1 MGIYGVALWHYA
13 GKGMKV
19 MAQDR
24 EEGKKN
30 KEKSSDLASKG
41 KVAGKVGGA
50 AHPPKSEKKTASNK
64 KVKSESAA
72 SPKAA
77 GRKKAKSSE
86 ASKKSRATQTT
97 AKKAGTKPSTPGTT
111 QARKRGTST
120 AKPGSKSGSA
130 GKTTS
135 GAARPATIGAS
146 KSRATGK
153 PSAQRPVAKSSPAGP
168 AIESD
173 TVSTAASKET
183 VVARPKIVE
192 LPAALTVRQL
202 ASLLG
207 ISPIDVIKELMNNGI
222 MANINQQIDYETA
235 AIVAEEMGFET
246 KEEAP
251 PIKEAEPK
259 PPRPLRHRF
268 YEGEDPKNLRPRPPV
283 VTVLGHVD
291 HGKTKLLDAI
301 RHTNVAEGEVGGIT
315 QHIGAYQIETDGKK
329 ITFLDTPG
337 HEAFTAMRARGAQV
351 TDLAVLVVAADD
363 GVMPQTKEAID
374 HARAAQV
381 PIVVALNKMDK
392 PEANP
397 EVVKQQLADVGL
409 TVEEWGGDIIC
420 VPISAK
426 FNQGI
431 EDLLENILLVAEV
444 EELKANPNRPAVGT
458 VVEGKLDKSRGAT
471 ATVLVQN
478 GTLKVGDVIVI
489 DELYGHVRAMFN
501 DKGKPVKEAGPSTP
515 VAILGLPDVP
525 RAGDTFKVVANERI
539 ARTITAKRAEMK
551 RQAARQPA
559 KVLSL
564 DDLYNQIQAGQV
576 KELNLILK
584 ADVQGSLEPIENS
597 LDKLGDENLRVRIIH
612 DGTGN
617 ITESDIMLAV
627 ASRAIVIGFN
637 VEADPAARRM
647 AEAEGVDIRLY
658 DIIYKLVDDIEK
670 ALKGLLEPV
679 YADMVIGHAEV
690 RAIFRIPQR
699 GRVAGVYV
707 TDGQVTRNALA
718 RISRNGELVYDG
730 QVSSLKRFTEDVK
743 EVNTGF
749 ECGVGLEN
757 FGDFVEGDIIEFY
770 RRERVG

>member
-1 MGIYGVALWHYA
+1 M
-13 GKGMKV
+13 
-19 MAQDR
+19 
-24 EEGKKN
+24 
-30 KEKSSDLASKG
+30 
-41 KVAGKVGGA
+41 
-50 AHPPKSEKKTASNK
+50 
-64 KVKSESAA
+64 
-72 SPKAA
+72 
-77 GRKKAKSSE
+77 
-86 ASKKSRATQTT
+86 
-97 AKKAGTKPSTPGTT
+97 
-111 QARKRGTST
+111 
-120 AKPGSKSGSA
+120 
-130 GKTTS
+130 
-135 GAARPATIGAS
+135 
-146 KSRATGK
+146 
-153 PSAQRPVAKSSPAGP
+153 
-168 AIESD
+168 
-173 TVSTAASKET
+173 
-183 VVARPKIVE
+183 
-192 LPAALTVRQL
+192 
-202 ASLLG
+202 LG

-251 PIKEAEPK
+251 PIEEAEPK
-259 PPRPLRHRF
+259 LPQPLRHRF
-268 YEGEDPKNLRPRPPV
+268 YEGEDPKNLRSRPPV

-301 RHTNVAEGEVGGIT
+301 RHTKVAEGESGGIT
-315 QHIGAYQIETDGKK
+315 QHIGAYQIETDGKQ

-471 ATVLVQN
+471 ATLLVQN

-489 DELYGHVRAMFN
+489 DELYGRVRAMFN

-525 RAGDTFKVVANERI
+525 RAGDTFKVVANERS
-539 ARTITAKRAEMK
+539 ARAMTAKRAEMK
-551 RQAARQPA
+551 QQAAKQPA

-564 DDLYNQIQAGQV
+564 DDLYDQIQAGKV

-584 ADVQGSLEPIENS
+584 GDVQGSLEPIENS
-597 LDKLGDENLRVRIIH
+597 LDNLGDESLRVKIIH

-617 ITESDIMLAV
+617 VTESDIMLAV

-637 VEADPAARRM
+637 VEVDPAARRM
-647 AEAEGVDIRLY
+647 AEAERVDIRLY

-679 YADMVIGHAEV
+679 YADVVIGHAEV

-699 GRVAGVYV
+699 GKVAGVYV
-707 TDGQVTRNALA
+707 TDGQVTRSALA
-718 RISRNGELVYDG
+718 RISRNDELVYDG
-730 QVSSLKRFTEDVK
+730 RVSSLKRFTEDVK

-749 ECGVGLEN
+749 ECGVGLED
-757 FGDFVEGDIIEFY
+757 FGEFVEGDIIEFY
-770 RRERVG
+770 RKERVG

>member
-1 MGIYGVALWHYA
+1 MRI
-13 GKGMKV
+13 
-19 MAQDR
+19 MAQDK
-24 EEGKKN
+24 EEVKKD
-30 KEKSSDLASKG
+30 KGKSSGPGSKG
-41 KVAGKVGGA
+41 KVAGKTDSA
-50 AHPPKSEKKTASNK
+50 AHPPKSVVKKVNTK
-64 KVKSESAA
+64 KVKSEPAA
-72 SPKAA
+72 RPKAV
-77 GRKKAKSSE
+77 GKEKAKSSVE
-86 ASKKSRATQTT
+86 ASKGSRSTQTT
-97 AKKAGTKPSTPGTT
+97 APKAGAKPSTSGTG
-111 QARKRGTST
+111 QARKGKTST
-120 AKPGSKSGSA
+120 AKPGRKPSSA
-130 GKTTS
+130 GKATS
-135 GAARPATIGAS
+135 RAARPAKKDGTAS
-146 KSRATGK
+146 QPATKSRAAGK
-153 PSAQRPVAKSSPAGP
+153 PSAQRPVAKPGPVGAAIGAATAP
-168 AIESD
+168 AI
-173 TVSTAASKET
+173 VSKET
-183 VVARPKIVE
+183 VAARPKVVE

-251 PIKEAEPK
+251 PVEEVESKLPQ
-259 PPRPLRHRF
+259 PLRHRF

-301 RHTNVAEGEVGGIT
+301 RHTKVAEGEVGGIT

-374 HARAAQV
+374 HAQAAQV

-409 TVEEWGGDIIC
+409 TLEEWGGDIVC

-431 EDLLENILLVAEV
+431 EDLLENILLVAEL

-458 VVEGKLDKSRGAT
+458 VIEGKLDKSRGAT

-478 GTLKVGDVIVI
+478 GTLKIGDIIVI
-489 DELYGHVRAMFN
+489 DELYGRVRAMFN
-501 DKGKPVKEAGPSTP
+501 DKGKPVTEAGPSIP

-525 RAGDTFKVVANERI
+525 RAGDTFKVVANERT
-539 ARTITAKRAEMK
+539 ARTMTAKRAEK
-551 RQAARQPA
+551 KQQVDRQPA

-564 DDLYNQIQAGQV
+564 DDLYDQIQAGKV

-597 LDKLGDENLRVRIIH
+597 LDRLGDESLRVKIIH
-612 DGTGN
+612 AGTGN
-617 ITESDIMLAV
+617 VTESDIMLAV
-627 ASRAIVIGFN
+627 ASQAIVIGFS
-637 VEADPAARRM
+637 VEVDPAARRM

-658 DIIYKLVDDIEK
+658 NIIYQLVDDIDK

-679 YADMVIGHAEV
+679 YADVVIGHAEV

-699 GRVAGVYV
+699 GKIAGVYV

-718 RISRNGELVYDG
+718 RVSRNGEVVYDG

-757 FGDFVEGDIIEFY
+757 FNEFVEGDTIEFY
-770 RRERVG
+770 RKERVG

>member
-1 MGIYGVALWHYA
+1 
-13 GKGMKV
+13 MKV

-24 EEGKKN
+24 EGERN
-30 KEKSSDLASKG
+30 NLALKD
-41 KVAGKVGGA
+41 KTAGKTGGA
-50 AHPPKSEKKTASNK
+50 VRLPQS
-64 KVKSESAA
+64 VKAV

-77 GRKKAKSSE
+77 EREKTRRPAE
-86 ASKKSRATQTT
+86 TSKTT
-97 AKKAGTKPSTPGTT
+97 APKAGAEPSTTGTGPT
-111 QARKRGTST
+111 RKGE
-120 AKPGSKSGSA
+120 APKIKPGSRPGSA
-130 GKTTS
+130 GQT
-135 GAARPATIGAS
+135 AS
-146 KSRATGK
+146 R
-153 PSAQRPVAKSSPAGP
+153 
-168 AIESD
+168 
-173 TVSTAASKET
+173 
-183 VVARPKIVE
+183 VARPVTKRASEPRLAGKPPAQRTEAALVEAAPPAISIQPKVVE
-192 LPAALTVRQL
+192 LPAVLTVRQL
-202 ASLLG
+202 ANLLG

-235 AIVAEEMGFET
+235 AIVAGEMGFET

-251 PIKEAEPK
+251 LIEEVAPQLPQ
-259 PPRPLRHRF
+259 PLRHRF
-268 YEGEDPKNLRPRPPV
+268 YEGEDPRDLQPRPPV

-301 RHTNVAEGEVGGIT
+301 RHTNVAEGEAGGIT
-315 QHIGAYQIETDGKK
+315 QHIGAYQVEIDGKK

-337 HEAFTAMRARGAQV
+337 HEAFTAMRARGAQI

-397 EVVKQQLADVGL
+397 ELVKQQLSEVGL
-409 TVEEWGGDIIC
+409 TVEEWGGETIC

-431 EDLLENILLVAEV
+431 EELLENILLVAEV
-444 EELKANPNRPAVGT
+444 QELKANPNRPAAGT
-458 VVEGKLDKSRGAT
+458 VIEGKLDKSRGAV

-478 GTLKVGDVIVI
+478 GTLRVGDIIVI
-489 DELYGHVRAMFN
+489 DELYGRVRAMFN

-525 RAGDTFKVVANERI
+525 RAGDPFEVVANERI
-539 ARTITAKRAEMK
+539 ARAMTAKRTEVK
-551 RQAARQPA
+551 QQAAQQPV

-564 DDLYNQIQAGQV
+564 DDLYNQVQAGKV

-597 LDKLGDENLRVRIIH
+597 LNKLGDENLKVKIIH

-627 ASRAIVIGFN
+627 ASQAIVIGFN
-637 VEADPAARRM
+637 VEVDPAARRM

-658 DIIYKLVDDIEK
+658 DIIYRLVDDIEK

-679 YADMVIGHAEV
+679 YADVVIGHAEV
-690 RAIFRIPQR
+690 KAIFRTSQR
-699 GRVAGVYV
+699 GKVAGVYV
-707 TDGQVTRNALA
+707 TDGQIHRNALA
-718 RISRNGELVYDG
+718 RISRNGEVVYNG
-730 QVSSLKRFTEDVK
+730 RVSSLRRFTEDVK
-743 EVNTGF
+743 EVNAGF

-757 FGDFVEGDIIEFY
+757 FSEFVEGDIIEFY
-770 RRERVG
+770 RKERVG

>member
-1 MGIYGVALWHYA
+1 MV
-13 GKGMKV
+13 
-19 MAQDR
+19 QDR
-24 EEGKKN
+24 KE
-30 KEKSSDLASKG
+30 EKSNTLKG
-41 KVAGKVGGA
+41 KVAGKADSA
-50 AHPPKSEKKTASNK
+50 AHPPQSVTKTVSNK
-64 KVKSESAA
+64 RAA
-72 SPKAA
+72 SPKAV
-77 GRKKAKSSE
+77 GRKKAKSPAE
-86 ASKKSRATQTT
+86 ASKGSRSTQTT
-97 AKKAGTKPSTPGTT
+97 AEKAGTKPSTPEAT
-111 QARKRGTST
+111 QTRKRGTSK
-120 AKPGSKSGSA
+120 AKPGSKSVGADKATKGTTKPVTKS
-130 GKTTS
+130 KTASKPARESKATEKTP
-135 GAARPATIGAS
+135 AQRLVARP
-146 KSRATGK
+146 
-153 PSAQRPVAKSSPAGP
+153 SSAGP
-168 AIESD
+168 AMGSD
-173 TVSTAASKET
+173 TVPEATLKKT
-183 VVARPKIVE
+183 VVARPKVVE
-192 LPAALTVRQL
+192 LPAALTVRGL

-207 ISPIDVIKELMNNGI
+207 ISPIDVIKQLMNNGI
-222 MANINQQIDYETA
+222 MANINQQIDYDTA
-235 AIVAEEMGFET
+235 AIVAGEMGFET
-246 KEEAP
+246 KEESP
-251 PIKEAEPK
+251 PTEEVEPK
-259 PPRPLRHRF
+259 LPQPLRHRF
-268 YEGEDPKNLRPRPPV
+268 YEGEEPKDLRPRPPV

-301 RHTNVAEGEVGGIT
+301 RHTNVAEGEAGGIT
-315 QHIGAYQIETDGKK
+315 QHIGAYQVETDGKK

-409 TVEEWGGDIIC
+409 TVEEWGGDVIC

-444 EELKANPNRPAVGT
+444 EELKANPSRPAVGT
-458 VVEGKLDKSRGAT
+458 VAEGKLDKSRGVT

-478 GTLKVGDVIVI
+478 GTLRVGDVIVV
-489 DELYGHVRAMFN
+489 DELYSRVRAMF
-501 DKGKPVKEAGPSTP
+501 DEKGQPVKEAGPSTP

-539 ARTITAKRAEMK
+539 ARDMTAKRAEMK
-551 RQAARQPA
+551 QQAAKQSV

-564 DDLYNQIQAGQV
+564 DDLYDQIQAGKV

-597 LDKLGDENLRVRIIH
+597 LDQLGDENLRVKIIH

-617 ITESDIMLAV
+617 VTESDIMLAL

-647 AEAEGVDIRLY
+647 AEVEGVDIRPY

-679 YADMVIGHAEV
+679 YADVVIGHAEV

-699 GRVAGVYV
+699 GKIAGVYV

-730 QVSSLKRFTEDVK
+730 RVSSLKRFTEDVK
-743 EVNTGF
+743 EVSTDF
-749 ECGVGLEN
+749 ECGVGLE
-757 FGDFVEGDIIEFY
+757 DFEEFLEGDIIEFY
-770 RRERVG
+770 RKERVG

>member
-1 MGIYGVALWHYA
+1 MELPHVHYA
-13 GKGMKV
+13 GKGMRV
-19 MAQDR
+19 MAQ
-24 EEGKKN
+24 EKK
-30 KEKSSDLASKG
+30 DASKG
-41 KVAGKVGGA
+41 KIAGKAGGA
-50 AHPPKSEKKTASNK
+50 AGREKTKSPAQ
-64 KVKSESAA
+64 
-72 SPKAA
+72 
-77 GRKKAKSSE
+77 
-86 ASKKSRATQTT
+86 ASKDSRATQTT
-97 AKKAGTKPSTPGTT
+97 APKAGTKPSTPGTT
-111 QARKRGTST
+111 QAKKRGTST
-120 AKPGSKSGSA
+120 AKPSSKPSSA
-130 GKTTS
+130 DRVTS
-135 GAARPATIGAS
+135 MAARPAAKGES
-146 KSRATGK
+146 KSETTAK
-153 PSAQRPVAKSSPAGP
+153 PSAQRLVAKPSPAGP
-168 AIESD
+168 AISSD
-173 TVSTAASKET
+173 TVSAAASKEA
-183 VVARPKIVE
+183 VVARPKVVE

-246 KEEAP
+246 REEAP
-251 PIKEAEPK
+251 PIEEAKPK
-259 PPRPLRHRF
+259 LPEPLRHRF

-315 QHIGAYQIETDGKK
+315 QHIGAYQVEIDGKK

-409 TVEEWGGDIIC
+409 TVEEWGGDTIC

-426 FNQGI
+426 FEQGI

-444 EELKANPNRPAVGT
+444 EELKANPNRPATGT
-458 VVEGKLDKSRGAT
+458 VIEGKLDKSRGVT

-478 GTLKVGDVIVI
+478 GTLKVGDIIVI
-489 DELYGHVRAMFN
+489 DELYGRVRAMFN
-501 DKGKPVKEAGPSTP
+501 DKGKPVREARPSDP
-515 VAILGLPDVP
+515 MAILGLPDVP

-539 ARTITAKRAEMK
+539 ARAITAKRTEMK
-551 RQAARQPA
+551 QQAAKQPV

-564 DDLYNQIQAGQV
+564 DDLHNQIQAGKV

-597 LDKLGDENLRVRIIH
+597 LDQLGDENLRVKIIH

-617 ITESDIMLAV
+617 VTESDIMLAV
-627 ASRAIVIGFN
+627 ASRAIVIGFS
-637 VEADPAARRM
+637 VEVDPAARRM
-647 AEAEGVDIRLY
+647 AEVEGVDIRLY

-679 YADMVIGHAEV
+679 YADVVTGHAEV
-690 RAIFRIPQR
+690 RAIFRISQR
-699 GRVAGVYV
+699 GKVAGVYV
-707 TDGQVTRNALA
+707 IDGQVNRNALA
-718 RISRNGELVYDG
+718 RISRNGEVVYNG
-730 QVSSLKRFTEDVK
+730 RVSSLKRFTEDVK
-743 EVNTGF
+743 EVNAGF
-749 ECGVGLEN
+749 ECGVGLED
-757 FGDFVEGDIIEFY
+757 FGEFVEGDIIEFY

>member
-1 MGIYGVALWHYA
+1 MAKVGSKPSKA
-13 GKGMKV
+13 GK
-19 MAQDR
+19 A
-24 EEGKKN
+24 
-30 KEKSSDLASKG
+30 
-41 KVAGKVGGA
+41 
-50 AHPPKSEKKTASNK
+50 
-64 KVKSESAA
+64 
-72 SPKAA
+72 
-77 GRKKAKSSE
+77 
-86 ASKKSRATQTT
+86 
-97 AKKAGTKPSTPGTT
+97 
-111 QARKRGTST
+111 
-120 AKPGSKSGSA
+120 
-130 GKTTS
+130 TS
-135 GAARPATIGAS
+135 GAARPAKKGKMAS
-146 KSRATGK
+146 KSVGKSRAKEKT
-153 PSAQRPVAKSSPAGP
+153 SAQQPVAKSSPTGP
-168 AIESD
+168 ASGSD

-183 VVARPKIVE
+183 VIAQPKIVD
-192 LPAALTVRQL
+192 LPAALTVREL
-202 ASLLG
+202 AGLLG
-207 ISPIDVIKELMNNGI
+207 ISPIDVIKELMDNGI

-251 PIKEAEPK
+251 PIEEAEPK
-259 PPRPLRHRF
+259 LPQPPRHRF
-268 YEGEDPKNLRPRPPV
+268 YEGENPKNLRPRPPV

-301 RHTNVAEGEVGGIT
+301 RHTNVADGEAGGIT

-337 HEAFTAMRARGAQV
+337 HKAFTAMRARGAQV

-363 GVMPQTKEAID
+363 GVMPQTREAID

-409 TVEEWGGDIIC
+409 TVEEWGGDTIC

-478 GTLKVGDVIVI
+478 GALKVGDVIVI
-489 DELYGHVRAMFN
+489 DELYGRVRAMFN
-501 DKGKPVKEAGPSTP
+501 DKGKSVKEAGPSTP

-525 RAGDTFKVVANERI
+525 RAGDTFKVVANERT
-539 ARTITAKRAEMK
+539 ARAMTAKRAEMK
-551 RQAARQPA
+551 RQATKQPV

-564 DDLYNQIQAGQV
+564 DDLYDQIQAGKV

-597 LDKLGDENLRVRIIH
+597 LGDLGDENLRVKIIH

-617 ITESDIMLAV
+617 VTESDIMLAV

-637 VEADPAARRM
+637 VKVDPAARRM
-647 AEAEGVDIRLY
+647 AEVEGVDIRLY
-658 DIIYKLVDDIEK
+658 DIIYKLVDDIGK

-679 YADMVIGHAEV
+679 YADVVSGHAEV

-699 GRVAGVYV
+699 
-707 TDGQVTRNALA
+707 
-718 RISRNGELVYDG
+718 
-730 QVSSLKRFTEDVK
+730 
-743 EVNTGF
+743 
-749 ECGVGLEN
+749 
-757 FGDFVEGDIIEFY
+757 
-770 RRERVG
+770 

>member
-1 MGIYGVALWHYA
+1 
-13 GKGMKV
+13 

-24 EEGKKN
+24 KEEKKN
-30 KEKSSDLASKG
+30 KKKSSDPTSKG
-41 KVAGKVGGA
+41 KVAGKADSA
-50 AHPPKSEKKTASNK
+50 AHPSKSVKKTVSNK
-64 KVKSESAA
+64 KVKSEPAA
-72 SPKAA
+72 SPKAT
-77 GRKKAKSSE
+77 GRERTKSPAK
-86 ASKKSRATQTT
+86 ASKEGRSTRTT
-97 AKKAGTKPSTPGTT
+97 VTKADTKPSKPGTT

-120 AKPGSKSGSA
+120 AKPGSKPSGAGKATSGSA
-130 GKTTS
+130 RPTAGGKMVS
-135 GAARPATIGAS
+135 KSAR

-153 PSAQRPVAKSSPAGP
+153 PSVQRPEAEPSPEEL
-168 AIESD
+168 AIASD
-173 TVSTAASKET
+173 TVSTVVSKET
-183 VVARPKIVE
+183 IGARPKVVE
-192 LPAALTVRQL
+192 LPAALSVRQL

-235 AIVAEEMGFET
+235 AIVAEEMGFEA
-246 KEEAP
+246 KGAAP
-251 PIKEAEPK
+251 PIEEAEPEL
-259 PPRPLRHRF
+259 PQPLRHRF

-301 RHTNVAEGEVGGIT
+301 RHTKVAEGEAGGIT

-420 VPISAK
+420 VPISAR

-458 VVEGKLDKSRGAT
+458 VAEGKLDKSRGVT

-489 DELYGHVRAMFN
+489 DELYGRVRAMFN
-501 DKGKPVKEAGPSTP
+501 DKGKSVKEAGPSTP
-515 VAILGLPDVP
+515 VAILGLSDVP

-539 ARTITAKRAEMK
+539 ARTMTVKHAEMK
-551 RQAARQPA
+551 QQAAKQSV

-564 DDLYNQIQAGQV
+564 DDLYDQIQAGKV

-597 LDKLGDENLRVRIIH
+597 LDQLGDENLRVKIIH

-617 ITESDIMLAV
+617 VTESDIMLAV

-637 VEADPAARRM
+637 VEVDPAAIRM
-647 AEAEGVDIRLY
+647 AEVEGVDIRLY

-679 YADMVIGHAEV
+679 YADVVIGHAEV
-690 RAIFRIPQR
+690 RAVFRIPQR
-699 GRVAGVYV
+699 GKIAGVYV

-730 QVSSLKRFTEDVK
+730 RVSSLRRFTEDVK
-743 EVNTGF
+743 EVNTDF
-749 ECGVGLEN
+749 ECGVGLEG
-757 FGDFVEGDIIEFY
+757 FGEFVEGDIIEFY
-770 RRERVG
+770 RKERVG

>member
-1 MGIYGVALWHYA
+1 MR
-13 GKGMKV
+13 V

-24 EEGKKN
+24 KEEQKN
-30 KEKSSDLASKG
+30 KKKSSDPASKDR
-41 KVAGKVGGA
+41 VAGKAGGA
-50 AHPPKSEKKTASNK
+50 AHPPKSVKKMVSNK
-64 KVKSESAA
+64 KVKSEPAA

-77 GRKKAKSSE
+77 GRKKTKSPAK
-86 ASKKSRATQTT
+86 ASRDSRATQTT
-97 AKKAGTKPSTPGTT
+97 TKKAGTKPSASGTT
-111 QARKRGTST
+111 QTRKRGTST
-120 AKPGSKSGSA
+120 AKPGSKPSSA
-130 GKTTS
+130 GKAAS
-135 GAARPATIGAS
+135 GAARPVTKGAREPKAS
-146 KSRATGK
+146 EKTSV
-153 PSAQRPVAKSSPAGP
+153 QRPMAESRPAGP

-183 VVARPKIVE
+183 GVARPKVVE
-192 LPAALTVRQL
+192 LAAALTVRQL

-251 PIKEAEPK
+251 PMEEAEPK
-259 PPRPLRHRF
+259 LPQPLRQRF
-268 YEGEDPKNLRPRPPV
+268 YEGEDPKDLRPRPPV
-283 VTVLGHVD
+283 ITVLGHVD

-301 RHTNVAEGEVGGIT
+301 RHTNVAEGEAGGIT

-329 ITFLDTPG
+329 VTFLDTPG

-426 FNQGI
+426 FNRGI
-431 EDLLENILLVAEV
+431 ENLLENILLVAEV

-458 VVEGKLDKSRGAT
+458 VVEGKLDKSRGVT

-489 DELYGHVRAMFN
+489 DDLHGRVRAMFS

-515 VAILGLPDVP
+515 VAILGLSDVP
-525 RAGDTFKVVANERI
+525 RAGDTFKVVANERS
-539 ARTITAKRAEMK
+539 ARTMTAKRAEMK
-551 RQAARQPA
+551 RQVARQPV

-564 DDLYNQIQAGQV
+564 DDLHDQIQAGKV

-597 LDKLGDENLRVRIIH
+597 LDKLGDESLRVKIIH
-612 DGTGN
+612 AGTGN
-617 ITESDIMLAV
+617 VTESDIMLAV

-637 VEADPAARRM
+637 VEVDPAARRV

-679 YADMVIGHAEV
+679 YADVVIGHAEV
-690 RAIFRIPQR
+690 RATFRIPQR
-699 GRVAGVYV
+699 GKVAGVYV

-718 RISRNGELVYDG
+718 RISRNGEVVYEG
-730 QVSSLKRFTEDVK
+730 RVNSLKRFTEDVK

-749 ECGVGLEN
+749 ECGVGLED
-757 FGDFVEGDIIEFY
+757 FDEFVEGDIIEFY
-770 RRERVG
+770 RKERVG

>member
-1 MGIYGVALWHYA
+1 V
-13 GKGMKV
+13 
-19 MAQDR
+19 
-24 EEGKKN
+24 
-30 KEKSSDLASKG
+30 
-41 KVAGKVGGA
+41 
-50 AHPPKSEKKTASNK
+50 
-64 KVKSESAA
+64 
-72 SPKAA
+72 
-77 GRKKAKSSE
+77 
-86 ASKKSRATQTT
+86 
-97 AKKAGTKPSTPGTT
+97 TKPSPV
-111 QARKRGTST
+111 
-120 AKPGSKSGSA
+120 
-130 GKTTS
+130 
-135 GAARPATIGAS
+135 GAAIG
-146 KSRATGK
+146 
-153 PSAQRPVAKSSPAGP
+153 
-168 AIESD
+168 SD

-183 VVARPKIVE
+183 VVVQPKIVE

-202 ASLLG
+202 ANLLG

-222 MANINQQIDYETA
+222 MANINQQLDYETA

-251 PIKEAEPK
+251 LIEEAEPK
-259 PPRPLRHRF
+259 PPQPLRHRF
-268 YEGEDPKNLRPRPPV
+268 YEGEDPKNLRPRPSV

-301 RHTNVAEGEVGGIT
+301 RHTNVAEGEAGGIT
-315 QHIGAYQIETDGKK
+315 QHIGAYQIEVDGKK

-381 PIVVALNKMDK
+381 PILVALNKIDK

-409 TVEEWGGDIIC
+409 NVEEWGGDVIC

-431 EDLLENILLVAEV
+431 EDLLENILLVAEM
-444 EELKANPNRPAVGT
+444 EELKANPNRPAAGT

-489 DELYGHVRAMFN
+489 DDLYGRVRAMFN
-501 DKGKPVKEAGPSTP
+501 DKGKPVKKAGPSTP
-515 VAILGLPDVP
+515 VAILGLPGVP
-525 RAGDTFKVVANERI
+525 RAGDTFKVVADERT
-539 ARTITAKRAEMK
+539 ARSMTAKRAEMK
-551 RQAARQPA
+551 RQAAKQPV

-564 DDLYNQIQAGQV
+564 DDLYDQVQAGKV

-597 LDKLGDENLRVRIIH
+597 LNQLGDENLRVKIIH

-617 ITESDIMLAV
+617 VTESDIMLAV

-637 VEADPAARRM
+637 VEVDPAAKRM
-647 AEAEGVDIRLY
+647 AEVEGVDIRLY

-679 YADMVIGHAEV
+679 YADVVIGHAEV
-690 RAIFRIPQR
+690 RAVFRIPQR
-699 GRVAGVYV
+699 GKVAGVYV
-707 TDGQVTRNALA
+707 TDGQITRNALA
-718 RISRNGELVYDG
+718 RISRNGEVVYDG
-730 QVSSLKRFTEDVK
+730 RVNSLKRFTEDVK
-743 EVNTGF
+743 EVNAGF
-749 ECGVGLEN
+749 ECGVGLE
-757 FGDFVEGDIIEFY
+757 DFDEFIEDDVIEFY
-770 RRERVG
+770 RKEKVS

>member
-1 MGIYGVALWHYA
+1 
-13 GKGMKV
+13 

-24 EEGKKN
+24 EEEKKS
-30 KEKSSDLASKG
+30 KSKG
-41 KVAGKVGGA
+41 KVAGKAGGA
-50 AHPPKSEKKTASNK
+50 PSPEKSVKKRVSNKRVKGEPAARPKTARGK
-64 KVKSESAA
+64 ETK
-72 SPKAA
+72 SPK
-77 GRKKAKSSE
+77 E
-86 ASKKSRATQTT
+86 ASKDSRATQKT
-97 AKKAGTKPSTPGTT
+97 GTRPSKLGTT
-111 QARKRGTST
+111 QASKRRTST
-120 AKPGSKSGSA
+120 AKPGSKPRSA
-130 GKTTS
+130 GKAPS
-135 GAARPATIGAS
+135 ESATAS
-146 KSRATGK
+146 A
-153 PSAQRPVAKSSPAGP
+153 
-168 AIESD
+168 
-173 TVSTAASKET
+173 KET
-183 VVARPKIVE
+183 VVTRPEVVE
-192 LPAALTVRQL
+192 LPAALSVRQL
-202 ASLLG
+202 ANLLG

-235 AIVAEEMGFET
+235 AIVAGEMGFET

-251 PIKEAEPK
+251 PVEETEPK
-259 PPRPLRHRF
+259 LPQPLRHRF

-283 VTVLGHVD
+283 ITVLGHVD

-301 RHTNVAEGEVGGIT
+301 RHTNVAEGEAGGIT

-409 TVEEWGGDIIC
+409 TVEEWGGDTIC

-426 FNQGI
+426 FDQGI

-444 EELKANPNRPAVGT
+444 EELKANPNRSAVGT

-489 DELYGHVRAMFN
+489 DDLHGRVRAMFN
-501 DKGKPVKEAGPSTP
+501 DKGKPVKKAGPAIP

-525 RAGDTFKVVANERI
+525 RAGDTFEVVADERI
-539 ARTITAKRAEMK
+539 ARAMTAKSAEMK
-551 RQAARQPA
+551 RQTAKQPI
-559 KVLSL
+559 KILSL
-564 DDLYNQIQAGQV
+564 DDLHDQIQAGKV

-597 LDKLGDENLRVRIIH
+597 LENLGDENLKVKIIH

-617 ITESDIMLAV
+617 VTESDIMLAV
-627 ASRAIVIGFN
+627 ASQAIVIGFN
-637 VEADPAARRM
+637 VEVDPAARRM
-647 AEAEGVDIRLY
+647 AEVEGVGIRLY
-658 DIIYKLVDDIEK
+658 DIIYKLVDDIDK

-679 YADMVIGHAEV
+679 YADVVIGHAEV
-690 RAIFRIPQR
+690 RAVFRIPQR
-699 GRVAGVYV
+699 GKVAGVYV

-718 RISRNGELVYDG
+718 KINRNGEVVYEG
-730 QVSSLKRFTEDVK
+730 RVSSLKRFTEDVR

-749 ECGVGLEN
+749 ECGVGLE
-757 FGDFVEGDIIEFY
+757 DFNEFIEGDTIEFY
-770 RRERVG
+770 RKERVG

>member
-1 MGIYGVALWHYA
+1 MR
-13 GKGMKV
+13 V
-19 MAQDR
+19 MAQDKK
-24 EEGKKN
+24 EEKKS
-30 KEKSSDLASKG
+30 KKKSSDPASKG
-41 KVAGKVGGA
+41 KAAGKA
-50 AHPPKSEKKTASNK
+50 DHTAHPPQSVTKTVSNRQ
-64 KVKSESAA
+64 AA
-72 SPKAA
+72 SPKAT
-77 GRKKAKSSE
+77 GRKKTKSQAE
-86 ASKKSRATQTT
+86 TSKDSRA
-97 AKKAGTKPSTPGTT
+97 AKKAGTRPSTPGKT

-120 AKPGSKSGSA
+120 AKPGSKPSSA
-130 GKTTS
+130 GKAAS
-135 GAARPATIGAS
+135 GAARPAAKGKAAS
-146 KSRATGK
+146 KPTRESKARGK
-153 PSAQRPVAKSSPAGP
+153 TAAQQPMAESSPAGP
-168 AIESD
+168 AIGSD
-173 TVSTAASKET
+173 TASTAASTKET
-183 VVARPKIVE
+183 VVAQPKVVE
-192 LPAALTVRQL
+192 LPAALSVRQL
-202 ASLLG
+202 ASLLS

-251 PIKEAEPK
+251 PIEEAEPELLK
-259 PPRPLRHRF
+259 PPRHRF

-283 VTVLGHVD
+283 ITVLGHVD

-301 RHTNVAEGEVGGIT
+301 RHTNVAEGEAGGIT
-315 QHIGAYQIETDGKK
+315 QHIGAYQIEMDGKK
-329 ITFLDTPG
+329 VTFLDTPG

-381 PIVVALNKMDK
+381 PIIVALNKMDK
-392 PEANP
+392 PEASP

-409 TVEEWGGDIIC
+409 NVEEWGGDIIC

-471 ATVLVQN
+471 ATALVQN
-478 GTLKVGDVIVI
+478 GTLKIGDVIVI
-489 DELYGHVRAMFN
+489 DELYGRVRAMFN

-515 VAILGLPDVP
+515 VAILGLSDVP
-525 RAGDTFKVVANERI
+525 RAGDTFKVVANERT
-539 ARTITAKRAEMK
+539 ARTATAKRAEKK
-551 RQAARQPA
+551 RQVAKQPV

-564 DDLYNQIQAGQV
+564 DDLYDQVQAGKV

-584 ADVQGSLEPIENS
+584 ADAQGSLEPIENS
-597 LDKLGDENLRVRIIH
+597 LDELGDESLRVKIIH

-617 ITESDIMLAV
+617 VTESDIMLAV

-637 VEADPAARRM
+637 VEVDPAARRM

-658 DIIYKLVDDIEK
+658 DIIYRLVEDIEK

-679 YADMVIGHAEV
+679 YADVVIGHAEV
-690 RAIFRIPQR
+690 RAVFRIPQR
-699 GRVAGVYV
+699 GKVAGAYV

-730 QVSSLKRFTEDVK
+730 RVNSLKRFTEDVK

-749 ECGVGLEN
+749 ECGVGLED
-757 FGDFVEGDIIEFY
+757 FDKFVEGDTIEFY
-770 RRERVG
+770 RKERVG

>member
-1 MGIYGVALWHYA
+1 MR
-13 GKGMKV
+13 V

-24 EEGKKN
+24 KEEKKN
-30 KEKSSDLASKG
+30 NKKSSGPASKG
-41 KVAGKVGGA
+41 KVAGKADSA
-50 AHPPKSEKKTASNK
+50 AHPPKPVKKTASNT
-64 KVKSESAA
+64 AA
-72 SPKAA
+72 SPKATE
-77 GRKKAKSSE
+77 RKKTKSPAE
-86 ASKKSRATQTT
+86 VSKKSRSTQTT
-97 AKKAGTKPSTPGTT
+97 AKKAGTKPSKPGTT
-111 QARKRGTST
+111 QARRRRTLTG
-120 AKPGSKSGSA
+120 KPGSKPSSA
-130 GKTTS
+130 GKVTS
-135 GAARPATIGAS
+135 GAAKPATKGKVASKPAS

-153 PSAQRPVAKSSPAGP
+153 PSAQRPAAKPGLVEA
-168 AIESD
+168 AIGSD
-173 TVSTAASKET
+173 TAPAAASTKEA
-183 VVARPKIVE
+183 VVARPKIVD
-192 LPAALTVRQL
+192 LPVALTVRQL
-202 ASLLG
+202 AGLLG
-207 ISPIDVIKELMNNGI
+207 ISSIDVIKELMNNGI

-246 KEEAP
+246 REEAP
-251 PIKEAEPK
+251 SIEEAEPK
-259 PPRPLRHRF
+259 LTQPLRHRF
-268 YEGEDPKNLRPRPPV
+268 YEGEDPKDLRPRPSV

-291 HGKTKLLDAI
+291 HGKTKLLDTI
-301 RHTNVAEGEVGGIT
+301 RHTNVAEGEAGGIT

-426 FNQGI
+426 FDQGI
-431 EDLLENILLVAEV
+431 EDLLENILLIVEM

-478 GTLKVGDVIVI
+478 GTLRVGDVIVV
-489 DELYGHVRAMFN
+489 DEIYSRVRAMFN
-501 DKGKPVKEAGPSTP
+501 DKGKPVKKAGPSIP
-515 VAILGLPDVP
+515 VAVLGLPHVP

-539 ARTITAKRAEMK
+539 ARAMTAKRAEMK
-551 RQAARQPA
+551 RQAAKQPV

-564 DDLYNQIQAGQV
+564 DDLHNQIQAGKV

-584 ADVQGSLEPIENS
+584 ADVQGSLEPVENS
-597 LDKLGDENLRVRIIH
+597 LDQLGDENLRVKIIH

-617 ITESDIMLAV
+617 VTESDIMLAV
-627 ASRAIVIGFN
+627 ASRAIVSGFN
-637 VEADPAARRM
+637 VIVDPAARRM
-647 AEAEGVDIRLY
+647 AEAERVDIRLY

-670 ALKGLLEPV
+670 ALKGLLDPV
-679 YADMVIGHAEV
+679 YADVVIGHAEV
-690 RAIFRIPQR
+690 RATFRIPQR
-699 GRVAGVYV
+699 GKVAGVYV

-718 RISRNGELVYDG
+718 KISRNGELVYDG
-730 QVSSLKRFTEDVK
+730 RVSSLKRFTEDVK

-749 ECGVGLEN
+749 ECGVGLED
-757 FGDFVEGDIIEFY
+757 FVEFVEGDIIEFY
-770 RRERVG
+770 RKERVG

>member
-1 MGIYGVALWHYA
+1 
-13 GKGMKV
+13 
-19 MAQDR
+19 
-24 EEGKKN
+24 
-30 KEKSSDLASKG
+30 
-41 KVAGKVGGA
+41 
-50 AHPPKSEKKTASNK
+50 
-64 KVKSESAA
+64 
-72 SPKAA
+72 
-77 GRKKAKSSE
+77 
-86 ASKKSRATQTT
+86 
-97 AKKAGTKPSTPGTT
+97 
-111 QARKRGTST
+111 
-120 AKPGSKSGSA
+120 
-130 GKTTS
+130 
-135 GAARPATIGAS
+135 
-146 KSRATGK
+146 
-153 PSAQRPVAKSSPAGP
+153 
-168 AIESD
+168 
-173 TVSTAASKET
+173 
-183 VVARPKIVE
+183 
-192 LPAALTVRQL
+192 
-202 ASLLG
+202 
-207 ISPIDVIKELMNNGI
+207 
-222 MANINQQIDYETA
+222 
-235 AIVAEEMGFET
+235 MGFET

-251 PIKEAEPK
+251 PLEEAEPK
-259 PPRPLRHRF
+259 LPQPLRHRF
-268 YEGEDPKNLRPRPPV
+268 YEGEDPKDLQPRPSV

-301 RHTNVAEGEVGGIT
+301 RHTNVAEGEAGGIT

-431 EDLLENILLVAEV
+431 EDLLENILLVTEV

-478 GTLKVGDVIVI
+478 GALKVGDVIVI
-489 DELYGHVRAMFN
+489 DELYGRVRAMFN
-501 DKGKPVKEAGPSTP
+501 DKGKSVKEAGPSTP

-525 RAGDTFKVVANERI
+525 RAGDTFKVVANERT
-539 ARTITAKRAEMK
+539 ARTMTAKRAEMK
-551 RQAARQPA
+551 RQEAKQPV

-564 DDLYNQIQAGQV
+564 DDLYDQIQAGKI

-597 LDKLGDENLRVRIIH
+597 LDDLGDENLRVKIIH

-617 ITESDIMLAV
+617 VTESDIMLAI

-637 VEADPAARRM
+637 VEVDPAARRM
-647 AEAEGVDIRLY
+647 ADVEGVDIRLY
-658 DIIYKLVDDIEK
+658 DIIYKLVDDIGK

-679 YADMVIGHAEV
+679 YADVVIGRAEV

-699 GRVAGVYV
+699 RKVAGVYV

-730 QVSSLKRFTEDVK
+730 RVSSLKRFTEDVK

-749 ECGVGLEN
+749 ECGVGLED
-757 FGDFVEGDIIEFY
+757 FGEFVEGDIIEFY
-770 RRERVG
+770 RKERVG

>member
-1 MGIYGVALWHYA
+1 M
-13 GKGMKV
+13 
-19 MAQDR
+19 
-24 EEGKKN
+24 
-30 KEKSSDLASKG
+30 
-41 KVAGKVGGA
+41 
-50 AHPPKSEKKTASNK
+50 
-64 KVKSESAA
+64 
-72 SPKAA
+72 
-77 GRKKAKSSE
+77 
-86 ASKKSRATQTT
+86 
-97 AKKAGTKPSTPGTT
+97 
-111 QARKRGTST
+111 
-120 AKPGSKSGSA
+120 
-130 GKTTS
+130 
-135 GAARPATIGAS
+135 
-146 KSRATGK
+146 
-153 PSAQRPVAKSSPAGP
+153 
-168 AIESD
+168 
-173 TVSTAASKET
+173 
-183 VVARPKIVE
+183 E
-192 LPAALTVRQL
+192 LPVALTVRQL

-235 AIVAEEMGFET
+235 AIVAEEMGFES

-251 PIKEAEPK
+251 PIEEAEPK
-259 PPRPLRHRF
+259 LPRPLRHRF
-268 YEGEDPKNLRPRPPV
+268 YEGEDPKNLQPRPPV

-301 RHTNVAEGEVGGIT
+301 RHTNVAEGEAGGIT
-315 QHIGAYQIETDGKK
+315 QHIGAYQIKTDGKK

-397 EVVKQQLADVGL
+397 EVVKQQLADAGL

-426 FNQGI
+426 FDQGI

-489 DELYGHVRAMFN
+489 DDLYGRVRAMFN
-501 DKGKPVKEAGPSTP
+501 DKGQPVEEAGPSIP
-515 VAILGLPDVP
+515 VAILGLSDVP
-525 RAGDTFKVVANERI
+525 RAGDTFKVVANERT
-539 ARTITAKRAEMK
+539 ARAMTAKRAEMK
-551 RQAARQPA
+551 RQAARQPV
-559 KVLSL
+559 KVFSL
-564 DDLYNQIQAGQV
+564 DDLYDQVRAGKV

-597 LDKLGDENLRVRIIH
+597 LAQLGDENLRVKIIH

-617 ITESDIMLAV
+617 VTESDIMLAV

-637 VEADPAARRM
+637 VEVDPAARRM

-679 YADMVIGHAEV
+679 YADVAIGHAEV
-690 RAIFRIPQR
+690 RATFRIPQR
-699 GRVAGVYV
+699 GKVAGVYV

-718 RISRNGELVYDG
+718 KVSRNGEVVYDG
-730 QVSSLKRFTEDVK
+730 RVNSLKRFTEDVK
-743 EVNTGF
+743 EVNTNF
-749 ECGVGLEN
+749 ECGVGLED
-757 FGDFVEGDIIEFY
+757 FDEFVEGDIIEFY
-770 RRERVG
+770 RKERVG

>member
-1 MGIYGVALWHYA
+1 
-13 GKGMKV
+13 

-24 EEGKKN
+24 KEEKKN
-30 KEKSSDLASKG
+30 EKKSSDPASKG
-41 KVAGKVGGA
+41 KVAGKTDSA
-50 AHPPKSEKKTASNK
+50 AHPPKSVKKTISNK
-64 KVKSESAA
+64 KVKSEPAA
-72 SPKAA
+72 SPKAT
-77 GRKKAKSSE
+77 GREKSKSPAR
-86 ASKKSRATQTT
+86 ASKKSRSTRTT
-97 AKKAGTKPSTPGTT
+97 ATKADTKPSKPGTT
-111 QARKRGTST
+111 QARKRGAST
-120 AKPGSKSGSA
+120 AKPGSKPSGADKATSGSA
-130 GKTTS
+130 
-135 GAARPATIGAS
+135 RPAPKGKMVS
-146 KSRATGK
+146 KSAHKSTAPGK
-153 PSAQRPVAKSSPAGP
+153 PSVQRPEARPSPKGL

-173 TVSTAASKET
+173 AVPTAASKET
-183 VVARPKIVE
+183 VVARPKVVE
-192 LPAALTVRQL
+192 LPAALSVRQL
-202 ASLLG
+202 ASLLA
-207 ISPIDVIKELMNNGI
+207 ISPIDVIKELMNSGI

-251 PIKEAEPK
+251 PTEEAKPK
-259 PPRPLRHRF
+259 LPQPLRHRF
-268 YEGEDPKNLRPRPPV
+268 YEGEDPKNLQLRPPV

-301 RHTNVAEGEVGGIT
+301 RHTKVADGEAGGIT

-431 EDLLENILLVAEV
+431 EELLENILLVAEV
-444 EELKANPNRPAVGT
+444 EELKANPSRPAVGT

-478 GTLKVGDVIVI
+478 GTLRVGDVIVI
-489 DELYGHVRAMFN
+489 DELYGRVRAMFN
-501 DKGKPVKEAGPSTP
+501 DQGKPVEEAGPSIP

-525 RAGDTFKVVANERI
+525 RAGDTFKVVASERI
-539 ARTITAKRAEMK
+539 ARTMAAKRAEMK
-551 RQAARQPA
+551 HQTAKQPV

-564 DDLYNQIQAGQV
+564 DDLHSQIQAGKV

-584 ADVQGSLEPIENS
+584 GDVQGSLEPIENS
-597 LDKLGDENLRVRIIH
+597 LNQLGDENLRVKIIH

-617 ITESDIMLAV
+617 VTESDIMLAV

-637 VEADPAARRM
+637 VEVDPAARRM
-647 AEAEGVDIRLY
+647 AEAEGVDIRVY

-679 YADMVIGHAEV
+679 YADVVIGHAEV

-699 GRVAGVYV
+699 GKIAGVYV

-730 QVSSLKRFTEDVK
+730 RVSSLKRFTEDVK
-743 EVNTGF
+743 EVNTDF
-749 ECGVGLEN
+749 ECGVGLE
-757 FGDFVEGDIIEFY
+757 DFDEFIEGDIIEFY
-770 RRERVG
+770 RKERVG

>member
-1 MGIYGVALWHYA
+1 
-13 GKGMKV
+13 

-24 EEGKKN
+24 EEGKKD
-30 KEKSSDLASKG
+30 KEKPSGPASKG
-41 KVAGKVGGA
+41 KVTGKAGRVASPKKSGKKTVDNKKG
-50 AHPPKSEKKTASNK
+50 KSEP
-64 KVKSESAA
+64 AA
-72 SPKAA
+72 SPKAT
-77 GRKKAKSSE
+77 GREKAKSPGE
-86 ASKKSRATQTT
+86 GKGSRSTRTT
-97 AKKAGTKPSTPGTT
+97 APKAGTKPSKSGTA
-111 QARKRGTST
+111 QARKGKTST
-120 AKPGSKSGSA
+120 TKPGSKPGST
-130 GKTTS
+130 GKAT
-135 GAARPATIGAS
+135 GRAARPATKGQVASRSATKPGATS
-146 KSRATGK
+146 K
-153 PSAQRPVAKSSPAGP
+153 PSAKRPVAKPDLVKAAVGT
-168 AIESD
+168 D
-173 TVSTAASKET
+173 TAPTAVPKKEA
-183 VVARPKIVE
+183 VAARPKVVE

-202 ASLLG
+202 ANLLG

-235 AIVAEEMGFET
+235 AIVAGEMGFET

-251 PIKEAEPK
+251 PEKEAEAKLPQ
-259 PPRPLRHRF
+259 PLRHRF
-268 YEGEDPKNLRPRPPV
+268 YEGEDPKNLQPRPSV

-301 RHTNVAEGEVGGIT
+301 RHTKVAEGEAGGIT

-381 PIVVALNKMDK
+381 PIIVALNKMDK

-409 TVEEWGGDIIC
+409 TLEEWGGDTIC

-426 FNQGI
+426 LNQGI
-431 EDLLENILLVAEV
+431 EELLENILLVAEL
-444 EELKANPNRPAVGT
+444 EELKANPNRPALGT
-458 VVEGKLDKSRGAT
+458 VIEGKLDKSRGAT
-471 ATVLVQN
+471 ATLLVQN

-489 DELYGHVRAMFN
+489 DELHGRVRAMFN
-501 DKGKPVKEAGPSTP
+501 DKGKPVTEAGPSIP

-525 RAGDTFKVVANERI
+525 RAGDTFKVVTNERT
-539 ARTITAKRAEMK
+539 ARAMTAKYAEK
-551 RQAARQPA
+551 KQEADKQPA

-564 DDLYNQIQAGQV
+564 DDLYSQIQAGKV

-597 LDKLGDENLRVRIIH
+597 LDKLGDENLKVKIIH
-612 DGTGN
+612 AGTGN
-617 ITESDIMLAV
+617 VTESDIMLAV

-637 VEADPAARRM
+637 VEVDPAARRM

-670 ALKGLLEPV
+670 ALAGLLEPV
-679 YADMVIGHAEV
+679 YADVVIGHAEV
-690 RAIFRIPQR
+690 REIFRIPHR
-699 GRVAGVYV
+699 GKIAGVYV

-718 RISRNGELVYDG
+718 RISRNDEVIYNG

-743 EVNTGF
+743 EVNTDF

-757 FGDFVEGDIIEFY
+757 FNEFVEGDTIEFY
-770 RRERVG
+770 RKERVG

>member
-1 MGIYGVALWHYA
+1 
-13 GKGMKV
+13 MKV

-24 EEGKKN
+24 KEEKRN
-30 KEKSSDLASKG
+30 KRSSDPA
-41 KVAGKVGGA
+41 
-50 AHPPKSEKKTASNK
+50 
-64 KVKSESAA
+64 
-72 SPKAA
+72 
-77 GRKKAKSSE
+77 
-86 ASKKSRATQTT
+86 QTT
-97 AKKAGTKPSTPGTT
+97 AQKAGSKPSTSGTT
-111 QARKRGTST
+111 QTRKRGTST
-120 AKPGSKSGSA
+120 AKPGSKPSKA
-130 GKTTS
+130 GKATS
-135 GAARPATIGAS
+135 GAARSAKKGKMAS
-146 KSRATGK
+146 KSAGKSRAKGK
-153 PSAQRPVAKSSPAGP
+153 TSAQRPVAKSSPAGP
-168 AIESD
+168 AIGSD

-183 VVARPKIVE
+183 VIAQPKIVD

-202 ASLLG
+202 AGLLG
-207 ISPIDVIKELMNNGI
+207 ISPNDVIKELMDNGI

-251 PIKEAEPK
+251 PIEEVEPK
-259 PPRPLRHRF
+259 LPQPLRHRF
-268 YEGEDPKNLRPRPPV
+268 YEGEDPKNLQPRPPV

-291 HGKTKLLDAI
+291 HGKTKLLDAV
-301 RHTNVAEGEVGGIT
+301 RHTNVAEGEAGGIT

-409 TVEEWGGDIIC
+409 TVEEWGGDTIC

-431 EDLLENILLVAEV
+431 EDLLENILLVAEM
-444 EELKANPNRPAVGT
+444 EELKANPNRAAVGT

-489 DELYGHVRAMFN
+489 DELYGRVRAMFN
-501 DKGKPVKEAGPSTP
+501 DKGKPVEEARPSIP

-525 RAGDTFKVVANERI
+525 RAGDTFKVVANERT
-539 ARTITAKRAEMK
+539 ARAMTAKRAEMK
-551 RQAARQPA
+551 RQAAKQPV
-559 KVLSL
+559 KILSL
-564 DDLYNQIQAGQV
+564 DDLHNQIQAGEV

-597 LDKLGDENLRVRIIH
+597 LDQLGDENLRVKIIH

-617 ITESDIMLAV
+617 VTESDIMLAV

-637 VEADPAARRM
+637 VEVDPAARRM

-658 DIIYKLVDDIEK
+658 DIIYKLVDDIGK

-679 YADMVIGHAEV
+679 YADVVIGHAEV

-699 GRVAGVYV
+699 GKVAGVYV

-718 RISRNGELVYDG
+718 KISRNGEVVYDG
-730 QVSSLKRFTEDVK
+730 RVSSLKRFTEDVK

-749 ECGVGLEN
+749 ECGVGLEE
-757 FGDFVEGDIIEFY
+757 FDDFVEGDIIEFY
-770 RRERVG
+770 RKERVG

>member
-1 MGIYGVALWHYA
+1 
-13 GKGMKV
+13 

-24 EEGKKN
+24 EEKK
-30 KEKSSDLASKG
+30 KSNVSKG
-41 KVAGKVGGA
+41 KVAGKADSAVHPSQSATKTVSNKQA
-50 AHPPKSEKKTASNK
+50 ASSKTAGRK
-64 KVKSESAA
+64 KVKSSA
-72 SPKAA
+72 
-77 GRKKAKSSE
+77 E
-86 ASKKSRATQTT
+86 ASKGSRSTQTV
-97 AKKAGTKPSTPGTT
+97 AKKAGTKPSKPEAT
-111 QARKRGTST
+111 QASRKRGTST
-120 AKPGSKSGSA
+120 AKPGSKPSSA
-130 GKTTS
+130 GKATS
-135 GAARPATIGAS
+135 RSARPAVKDKMAS
-146 KSRATGK
+146 KSAGESKATGK
-153 PSAQRPVAKSSPAGP
+153 PSAQRPVAKSSPARP
-168 AIESD
+168 AIGSD
-173 TVSTAASKET
+173 TVSTAASTKET

-192 LPAALTVRQL
+192 LPAVLTVRQL
-202 ASLLG
+202 AGLLG

-251 PIKEAEPK
+251 LIEEAEPK
-259 PPRPLRHRF
+259 LAQPLRHRF
-268 YEGEDPKNLRPRPPV
+268 YEGEDPKDLQPRPPV

-301 RHTNVAEGEVGGIT
+301 RHTNVAEGEAGGIT
-315 QHIGAYQIETDGKK
+315 QHIGASQIETDGKK
-329 ITFLDTPG
+329 IIFLDTPG

-351 TDLAVLVVAADD
+351 TDLAILVVAADD

-374 HARAAQV
+374 HAQAAQV

-409 TVEEWGGDIIC
+409 TVEEWGGNTIC
-420 VPISAK
+420 IPISAK

-431 EDLLENILLVAEV
+431 EDLLENILLVAEI

-458 VVEGKLDKSRGAT
+458 VIEGKLDKSRGAT

-489 DELYGHVRAMFN
+489 DELYGRVRAMFN

-525 RAGDTFKVVANERI
+525 RAGDTFKVMADERT
-539 ARTITAKRAEMK
+539 ARAMTTKRAEMK
-551 RQAARQPA
+551 QQAAQRPV

-564 DDLYNQIQAGQV
+564 DDLYEQVQAGKV

-597 LDKLGDENLRVRIIH
+597 LDNLGDENLRVKIIH
-612 DGTGN
+612 AGTGN
-617 ITESDIMLAV
+617 VTESDIMLAV

-637 VEADPAARRM
+637 VEVDPAARRM

-679 YADMVIGHAEV
+679 YADVVIGHAEV

-699 GRVAGVYV
+699 GKVAGVYV

-718 RISRNGELVYDG
+718 RISRNGEVVYDG
-730 QVSSLKRFTEDVK
+730 RVNSLKRFTEDVK

-749 ECGVGLEN
+749 ECGVGLEDFN
-757 FGDFVEGDIIEFY
+757 EFVEGDVIEFY
-770 RRERVG
+770 RKERVG

>member
-1 MGIYGVALWHYA
+1 MR
-13 GKGMKV
+13 V
-19 MAQDR
+19 MAQDK
-24 EEGKKN
+24 EEKKS
-30 KEKSSDLASKG
+30 KKKSSDPAPKG
-41 KVAGKVGGA
+41 KAAGKADRA
-50 AHPPKSEKKTASNK
+50 AHPPQPVTKTVSKKQS
-64 KVKSESAA
+64 A
-72 SPKAA
+72 SPKAT
-77 GRKKAKSSE
+77 GRKRTKSPE
-86 ASKKSRATQTT
+86 EPSKDSRPTKST
-97 AKKAGTKPSTPGTT
+97 AQKAGTKPSASGKTP
-111 QARKRGTST
+111 ARKRGTST
-120 AKPGSKSGSA
+120 AKPVSKPSTVGKAASKA
-130 GKTTS
+130 AKPATKGKT
-135 GAARPATIGAS
+135 AS
-146 KSRATGK
+146 KPTRESKATGK
-153 PSAQRPVAKSSPAGP
+153 TAAQQPVAESSTVGP
-168 AIESD
+168 AIGSD
-173 TVSTAASKET
+173 TASTAVSTKET
-183 VVARPKIVE
+183 VVAQPKAVE

-202 ASLLG
+202 AGLLD

-235 AIVAEEMGFET
+235 AIVAEEMGFEA
-246 KEEAP
+246 KEKAP
-251 PIKEAEPK
+251 TIEEAEPK
-259 PPRPLRHRF
+259 LPQPLRHRF

-283 VTVLGHVD
+283 ITVLGHVD

-301 RHTNVAEGEVGGIT
+301 RHTNVAEGEAGGIT
-315 QHIGAYQIETDGKK
+315 QHIGAYQIEMDGKK
-329 ITFLDTPG
+329 VTFLDTPG

-381 PIVVALNKMDK
+381 PIMVALNKMDK

-397 EVVKQQLADVGL
+397 EVIKQQLADVGL

-458 VVEGKLDKSRGAT
+458 VVEGRLDKSRGAT

-489 DELYGHVRAMFN
+489 DEVYGRVRAMFN
-501 DKGKPVKEAGPSTP
+501 DKGKPLKEAGPSTP

-525 RAGDTFKVVANERI
+525 RAGDTFKVVANERT
-539 ARTITAKRAEMK
+539 ARAMTAKRAEKK
-551 RQAARQPA
+551 RQVAKQPV
-559 KVLSL
+559 KVFSL
-564 DDLYNQIQAGQV
+564 DDLYDQVQAGKV

-597 LDKLGDENLRVRIIH
+597 LNELGDESLRVKIIH

-617 ITESDIMLAV
+617 VTESDIMLAV
-627 ASRAIVIGFN
+627 ASQGIVIGFN
-637 VEADPAARRM
+637 VEVDSAARRM

-679 YADMVIGHAEV
+679 YADVVTGHAEV

-699 GRVAGVYV
+699 GKIAGVYI

-730 QVSSLKRFTEDVK
+730 RVNSLKRFTEDVK
-743 EVNTGF
+743 EVSTGF
-749 ECGVGLEN
+749 ECGVGLEDFN
-757 FGDFVEGDIIEFY
+757 EFVEGDTIEFY
-770 RRERVG
+770 RKERVG

>member
-1 MGIYGVALWHYA
+1 MR
-13 GKGMKV
+13 V
-19 MAQDR
+19 MAQDKK
-24 EEGKKN
+24 EEKKS
-30 KEKSSDLASKG
+30 KKKLSDPASKAAR
-41 KVAGKVGGA
+41 KADRA
-50 AHPPKSEKKTASNK
+50 AHPPQSVTKTVSNK
-64 KVKSESAA
+64 QAA
-72 SPKAA
+72 SPKAT
-77 GRKKAKSSE
+77 GRKKTKSQAETSQD
-86 ASKKSRATQTT
+86 SLSTKSTAT
-97 AKKAGTKPSTPGTT
+97 KAGAKPSTPGKT
-111 QARKRGTST
+111 QARKRVPST
-120 AKPGSKSGSA
+120 AKPGSKTSSA
-130 GKTTS
+130 GKAAS
-135 GAARPATIGAS
+135 GAAKPAAKGKAAS
-146 KSRATGK
+146 KPTRESKARGK
-153 PSAQRPVAKSSPAGP
+153 TAAQPPMAKPSPAGP
-168 AIESD
+168 AIDSD
-173 TVSTAASKET
+173 TASTAASTKET
-183 VVARPKIVE
+183 VVAQPKVVE
-192 LPAALTVRQL
+192 LPAALSVRQL
-202 ASLLG
+202 ASLLS

-251 PIKEAEPK
+251 PIEEAEPK
-259 PPRPLRHRF
+259 LTKPLRHRF

-283 VTVLGHVD
+283 ITVLGHVD

-301 RHTNVAEGEVGGIT
+301 RHTNVAEGEAGGIT

-329 ITFLDTPG
+329 VTFLDTPG

-381 PIVVALNKMDK
+381 PIIVALNKMDK

-409 TVEEWGGDIIC
+409 NVEEWGGDTIC
-420 VPISAK
+420 VSISAK

-478 GTLKVGDVIVI
+478 GTLKIGDVIVV
-489 DELYGHVRAMFN
+489 DDLYGRVRAMFN

-515 VAILGLPDVP
+515 VAILGLSDVP
-525 RAGDTFKVVANERI
+525 RAGDTFKVVANERT
-539 ARTITAKRAEMK
+539 ARTATAKRAEKK
-551 RQAARQPA
+551 RQVAKQPV

-564 DDLYNQIQAGQV
+564 DDLYDQVQAGKV

-597 LDKLGDENLRVRIIH
+597 LDELGDESLRVKIIH

-617 ITESDIMLAV
+617 VTESDIMLAV

-637 VEADPAARRM
+637 VEVDPAARRM

-658 DIIYKLVDDIEK
+658 DIIYRLVEDIEK

-679 YADMVIGHAEV
+679 YADVVIGHAEV
-690 RAIFRIPQR
+690 RAVFRIPQR
-699 GRVAGVYV
+699 GKVAGVYV
-707 TDGQVTRNALA
+707 SDGQVTRNALA

-730 QVSSLKRFTEDVK
+730 RVNSLKRFTEDVK
-743 EVNTGF
+743 EVNTDF
-749 ECGVGLEN
+749 ECGVGLED
-757 FGDFVEGDIIEFY
+757 FDKFVEGDTIEFY
-770 RRERVG
+770 RKERVG